1 MTLEGAIPKLQVK
14 ICGWK
19 IFSSKGAIAKL
30 QLKNLW
36 VKSIQFRRRH
46 PKTAGEKSRHK
57 VPSQNCRWKFLRS
70 QGSIPKLEA
79 KHRIPSNAT
88 GRHWFQKVQNP
99 DPNKLHNAF
108 KSCSR
113 QQTPTKK
120 AEEPNSA
127 KTHKWSMWFC
137 CLCFNVQ
144 MHNFGTWTLRAI
156 AQMNYSIKTDAK
168 KITSK
173 PNTDNPQCHWLP
185 ASFSN
190 GSKSRSQETS
200 QRVQVMFEAKKN
212 LQKAWSRNWT
222 VRRWVRKLTK
232 MNCMDGSMMDEL

>member
-14 ICGWK
+14 NLWVENIQFK
-19 IFSSKGAIAKL
+19 RRHRKT

-70 QGSIPKLEA
+70 QGPIPKLEA
-79 KHRIPSNAT
+79 KHRTPPMPLAA
-88 GRHWFQKVQNP
+88 RHWFQKVQNP
-99 DPNKLHNAF
+99 DPNKLHNAS

-137 CLCFNVQ
+137 CSCFNVQ

-156 AQMNYSIKTDAK
+156 AQMNYCIKTDAK
-168 KITSK
+168 K
-173 PNTDNPQCHWLP
+173 
-185 ASFSN
+185 
-190 GSKSRSQETS
+190 
-200 QRVQVMFEAKKN
+200 
-212 LQKAWSRNWT
+212 
-222 VRRWVRKLTK
+222 
-232 MNCMDGSMMDEL
+232 